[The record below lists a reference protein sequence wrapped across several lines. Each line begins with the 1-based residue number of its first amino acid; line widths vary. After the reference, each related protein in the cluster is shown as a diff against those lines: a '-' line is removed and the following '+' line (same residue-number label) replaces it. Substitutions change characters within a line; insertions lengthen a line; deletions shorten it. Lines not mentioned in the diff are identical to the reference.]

1 MTNTRKEVMNLKK
14 VFVVND
20 SGHDFAQAK
29 VYGELTTLSHGLVDR
44 FNVMAMLRTFE
55 PVLENS
61 SPEDY
66 ILHTGP
72 GVMSAVACAV
82 FAAKHGRL
90 NLLLWRAER
99 DGNDRYVH
107 RKLLFKKGER

>member
-1 MTNTRKEVMNLKK
+1 MINLKK

-20 SGHDFAQAK
+20 SGHDFEQAK
-29 VYGELTTLSHGLVDR
+29 VYGELTALSNGLVDR
-44 FNVMAMLRTFE
+44 FNVMAMLRAFE

-72 GVMSAVACAV
+72 GVMSAIACSV

-107 RKLLFKKGER
+107 RKLLFKKGKR